1 MGVAGFQLGGCPVD
15 ERVEPTAIQAGRLL
29 IVVAFLLVFTGVV
42 APALNDPFPLAT
54 NDVAATAANTSGN
67 EFEAETSWAGFGGV
81 TINEMLADRLEL
93 PSPGG
98 VIVTFVHPEG
108 PGAKAGLVARDM
120 ILQANGE
127 SIPDGEAWSKWLADQ
142 EPGTKVE
149 LSVRRQNEVLSL
161 ELMLEE
167 LPPNVE
173 VEPSRN

>member
-1 MGVAGFQLGGCPVD
+1 
-15 ERVEPTAIQAGRLL
+15 
-29 IVVAFLLVFTGVV
+29 VAFLLIFTGAA
-42 APALNDPFPLAT
+42 APAHNDPLPLAA
-54 NDVAATAANTSGN
+54 NDAAATAVNTPGN
-67 EFEAETSWAGFGGV
+67 GFRAETSWAGFGGV

-98 VIVTFVHPEG
+98 VIVTFVYPGG
-108 PGAKAGLVARDM
+108 PAARAGLVAKDM

-127 SIPDGEAWSKWLADQ
+127 SISDGEAWSEWLADQ

-149 LSVRRQNEVLSL
+149 LSVRRQDEVLSL

-173 VEPSRN
+173 VEPSSNRRPAR